1 VITIRG
7 ENFATFD
14 TETTREIYFF
24 MNPSAAPLII
34 IPFEELEGVRGVRY
48 DAITLKVPEGEGDEA
63 QVMVAITHKRTL
75 KIVQSN
81 HVIGEEFYLKIV
93 IACNDYKINQNEG
106 QYPQRIQLMCNGKYE
121 LQPFNF
127 ASMGSQY
134 VSLKHEN
141 IKIPFRKPR
150 KTEESVVKAFEKFI
164 IAYKQTIYDNM
175 PNLAHQDKVDY
186 KSLF

>member
-1 VITIRG
+1 MTIK
-7 ENFATFD
+7 EQN
-14 TETTREIYFF
+14 I
-24 MNPSAAPLII
+24 NV
-34 IPFEELEGVRGVRY
+34 EELHEKFEIILAKHLPNFY
-48 DAITLKVPEGEGDEA
+48 W
-63 QVMVAITHKRTL
+63 
-75 KIVQSN
+75 KIVQRN